1 LEEIGNQDPNV
12 QATIDDASE
21 ALNKAAKKK
30 KKKKKKRTDDQIMLE
45 ANDELA
51 ELERLRQEE
60 EMLN

>member
-1 LEEIGNQDPNV
+1 M
-12 QATIDDASE
+12 QATIDDAGE